1 MRTLTLVSLLLFAS
15 TSAFAQSNPAY
26 RQSGTQAGGP
36 AGGLISS
43 TGGPVAPRKASRIDR
58 NYARSGT
65 QAGGPAGAAISST
78 GGPVPRHARAARTDR
93 AYAHSGQQAGG
104 PAGLLNR

>member
-1 MRTLTLVSLLLFAS
+1 MRSLTLVSLLLFAS
-15 TSAFAQSNPAY
+15 TSAFAQSDRAY

-43 TGGPVAPRKASRIDR
+43 TGGPVAPRKSSSVDR

-65 QAGGPAGAAISST
+65 HAGGPAGLNVSST
-78 GGPVPRHARAARTDR
+78 GGPVPPRARTVRADR
-93 AYAHSGQQAGG
+93 AYARSGQQAGG
-104 PAGLLNR
+104 PAGGLNR

>member
-1 MRTLTLVSLLLFAS
+1 MRSLTLGSLLLFAS

-26 RQSGTQAGGP
+26 RQSGTHAGGP
-36 AGGLISS
+36 ADALISS
-43 TGGPVAPRKASRIDR
+43 TGGPVAPRKSSGVDR

-65 QAGGPAGAAISST
+65 RAGGPAGAAISST
-78 GGPVPRHARAARTDR
+78 GGPVPPRTRAARTDR
-93 AYAHSGQQAGG
+93 AYARSGQQAGG

>member
-1 MRTLTLVSLLLFAS
+1 MRALTLVSLLLLAS

-43 TGGPVAPRKASRIDR
+43 TGGPVAPRKSSSVDR

-65 QAGGPAGAAISST
+65 QAGGPAGATISSM
-78 GGPVPRHARAARTDR
+78 GGPVPHRARAARPDR
-93 AYAHSGQQAGG
+93 AYSHSGQQAGG